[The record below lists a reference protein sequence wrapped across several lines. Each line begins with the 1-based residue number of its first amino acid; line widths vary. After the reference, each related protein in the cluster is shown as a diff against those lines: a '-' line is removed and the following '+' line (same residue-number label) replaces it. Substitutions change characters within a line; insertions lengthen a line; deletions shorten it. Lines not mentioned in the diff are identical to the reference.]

1 MFSLDLQTLAHK
13 VITERIEHAG
23 TASFVTA
30 LRKSVDDGDVHFRRG
45 VVVLA
50 AAAAVEVGG
59 MDGEQESATTYLNTS
74 EFHRRL
80 LALECDALGQHEA
93 LKQLVMHNDSL
104 LGAPTLQAVYEA
116 AVLRRGFCSATRL
129 QPLLIALGERHTADR
144 ALVASAM
151 PESSSS
157 SSAPE
162 ASIATNTFD
171 RTSIKFWVRPANVV
185 RLCLEILP
193 HLPVYSH
200 EQPTRW
206 AADTTS
212 VYLDA
217 PQHGLPCYHT
227 RLEREEGSRLIR
239 MRWYEANKEEVFV
252 ERKTHHESWVGAS
265 SIKERA
271 RCPSDHILS
280 YLLDGVLPAET
291 SEKDRVLLK
300 KIRRAHQRMGLRPVM
315 RTAYARTAFQATGSD
330 AVRISLD
337 TDLRMLKEHDLDPNM
352 HWKTPEADFTE
363 ADVHKFP
370 FAVLEVKLHRAQ
382 LLNPPAWLRD
392 LMGSKLVIQAEKF
405 SKFSQG
411 TAILYPQLV
420 AKQPYWLTE
429 VGHAQELAVAEKYYK
444 AGKSGL
450 LADAREL
457 HQHSAE
463 DEGEYSLGL
472 RPLKGGDAGGSGG
485 GVQEVKQVCI
495 RPKHAVWRS
504 HPKVHTHT
512 HDTHIHSDTHTDTNT
527 HPRAQTQ
534 THPFT
539 HIHTRVY

>member
-1 MFSLDLQTLAHK
+1 M
-13 VITERIEHAG
+13 
-23 TASFVTA
+23 
-30 LRKSVDDGDVHFRRG
+30 
-45 VVVLA
+45 VLV
-50 AAAAVEVGG
+50 AAAAVEVGC
-59 MDGEQESATTYLNTS
+59 MDGGQESAAATYLTTP
-74 EFHRRL
+74 EFHRRV
-80 LALECDALGQHEA
+80 LALECGALDQQEA
-93 LKQLVMHNDSL
+93 LRQLVMHNDGFP
-104 LGAPTLQAVYEA
+104 GAPALQAVYEE
-116 AVLRRGFCSATRL
+116 AVQRRGFCSATLL
-129 QPLLIALGERHTADR
+129 QPLLIALGERYTADR

-151 PESSSS
+151 PDLS
-157 SSAPE
+157 SSASAPG
-162 ASIATNTFD
+162 ASVATNTFD

-239 MRWYEANKEEVFV
+239 MRWYEANNEEVFV

-271 RCPSDHILS
+271 CCPSDHILP

-300 KIRRAHQRMGLRPVM
+300 KIRRAHQRMGLKPLM

-337 TDLRMLKEHDLDPNM
+337 TDLRMLKEHDLDPTLY
-352 HWKTPEADFTE
+352 WKTPEADFTE
-363 ADVHKFP
+363 ADVHNFS

-382 LLNPPAWLRD
+382 LLNPPVWLRD

-405 SKFSQG
+405 SKFNHG
-411 TAILYPQLV
+411 TAMLYPQLV

-429 VGHAQELAVAEKYYK
+429 VGHAQELEMAKKRYN
-444 AGKSGL
+444 AGKGGL
-450 LADAREL
+450 LTDAREL
-457 HQHSAE
+457 HQYSAVE
-463 DEGEYSLGL
+463 MGEYSLEL
-472 RPLKGGDAGGSGG
+472 RPLKGGDAGGGGGGG
-485 GVQEVKQVCI
+485 GVQEVKQGGI

-504 HPKVHTHT
+504 HPKVHTH
-512 HDTHIHSDTHTDTNT
+512 SDTHLYSDTHRRIHTCRSTDTNAYNHT
-527 HPRAQTQ
+527 YTYARA
-534 THPFT
+534 
-539 HIHTRVY
+539 Y